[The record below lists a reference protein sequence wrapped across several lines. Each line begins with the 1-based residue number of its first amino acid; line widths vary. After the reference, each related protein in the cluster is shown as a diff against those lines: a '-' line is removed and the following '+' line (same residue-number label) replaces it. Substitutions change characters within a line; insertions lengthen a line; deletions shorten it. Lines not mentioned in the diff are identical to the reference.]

1 MGLRL
6 RLLDYNL
13 AASPNLPGPSTRL
26 LTLPHH
32 PPCSAP
38 KEAPEAMGMC
48 RGFGVAL
55 LPGNSI
61 KSLHHYYALSLS
73 TLGPG
78 LAPGPV
84 S

>member
-1 MGLRL
+1 
-6 RLLDYNL
+6 
-13 AASPNLPGPSTRL
+13 
-26 LTLPHH
+26 
-32 PPCSAP
+32 
-38 KEAPEAMGMC
+38 MGMC

-84 S
+84 SPTGLF